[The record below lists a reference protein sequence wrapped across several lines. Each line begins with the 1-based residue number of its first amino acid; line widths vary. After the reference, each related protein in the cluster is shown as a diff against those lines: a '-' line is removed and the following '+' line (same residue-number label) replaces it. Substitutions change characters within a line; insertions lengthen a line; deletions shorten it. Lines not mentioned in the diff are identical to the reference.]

1 VPPDV
6 WLWVLETSAG
16 GTRVSAILDHVP
28 ASFEGKHVVLVA
40 LGWALL
46 TAASFGIVLRIL
58 LALPPDY
65 FESERALG
73 TSWTAVR
80 LARNGAGLLLIAV
93 GLILSIPGVPGQGA
107 LTVLAGILL
116 VDFPRR
122 RSLERALVCR
132 PGVLPALNR
141 LRAWFNRPPVR
152 PPEPLRRD
160 PESL

>member
-1 VPPDV
+1 M
-6 WLWVLETSAG
+6 
-16 GTRVSAILDHVP
+16 
-28 ASFEGKHVVLVA
+28 VLVA

-46 TAASFGIVLRIL
+46 TAGSFAIVLRIL

-65 FESERALG
+65 FQSERALG

-80 LARNGAGLLLIAV
+80 LARNAAGLVLIAV

-107 LTVLAGILL
+107 LTVLTGILL

-122 RSLERALVCR
+122 RSLERALVRR

-141 LRAWFNRPPVR
+141 LRARFNRPPLR
-152 PPEPLRRD
+152 PPGSPRGD
-160 PESL
+160 SES